1 MTDAYNPASVE
12 TAIRECAN
20 RIAKGVPVCAKRYEE
35 FLAADRVYDIAYAHP
50 YMTADGAAHERKYQ
64 AVRATQDQREQRD
77 VAEAAYKFADRKAK
91 SLEDELRALQSLG
104 ASIRQAYNVAGRGE
118 GA

>member
-1 MTDAYNPASVE
+1 MTDYNPVRIE
-12 TAIRECAN
+12 TDFRDCAN
-20 RIAKGVPVCAKRYEE
+20 RIAKGVPVCAKRCED
-35 FLAADRVYDIAYAHP
+35 FLAADRVYDIAYAHA
-50 YMTADGAAHERKYQ
+50 YMTANGAAHERKYQ
-64 AVRATQDQREQRD
+64 AVLATQDQREARD

-104 ASIRQAYNVAGRGE
+104 ASIRQAYAVAGRGE